1 MKHFVKGILAWCILA
16 LCAQFVSC
24 GIAYAGEGYSLDER
38 KNRAYREGES
48 YRAEVAL
55 SQVETQNSAVL
66 AYPTPRVTNFMERK
80 TITEWTKRWD
90 TPNKPCYVYA
100 FVSGNCIGYF
110 VSNGKPA
117 STQSY
122 LIPEEY
128 DLYDVSRS
136 STHMNKQAMDIDGT
150 YGSNN
155 PGYRMFLASGQ
166 AIELSG
172 YNVSVIYSD
181 QPVPSLSS
189 TCLGK

>member
-1 MKHFVKGILAWCILA
+1 MAWCVVA
-16 LCAQFVSC
+16 LCAQFISC
-24 GIAYAGEGYSLDER
+24 GVAYANDSFTSNSR
-38 KNRAYREGES
+38 KSKAYRDGEQ
-48 YRAEVAL
+48 YRIETAL
-55 SQVETQNSAVL
+55 TQVETQTNAVT

-100 FVSGNCIGYF
+100 FVSGTCIGYF

-122 LIPEEY
+122 LLPEEY
-128 DLYDVSRS
+128 DLFDVSRS
-136 STHMNKQAMDIDGT
+136 GTHMNKQAMDIDGT

-181 QPVPSLSS
+181 SPVPALSS